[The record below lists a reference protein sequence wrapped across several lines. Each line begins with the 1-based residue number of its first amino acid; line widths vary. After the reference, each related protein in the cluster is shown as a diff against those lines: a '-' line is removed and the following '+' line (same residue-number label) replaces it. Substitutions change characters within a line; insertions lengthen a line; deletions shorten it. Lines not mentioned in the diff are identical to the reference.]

1 MLETTDAEE
10 QQFLRTLN
18 GGIGRLMAV
27 IDQVKGILMER
38 FKVTED
44 VVFTLLAH
52 ASQQSN
58 VKLRD
63 IAEELVTTGSLR
75 SSRN

>member
-1 MLETTDAEE
+1 MPDAPRAARTPSMTT
-10 QQFLRTLN
+10 RS
-18 GGIGRLMAV
+18 V